1 MGFKFR
7 KSFTIIP
14 GVKIN
19 FGKKS
24 TGISIGGK
32 CGGVSFNSKSGARV
46 RASIPG
52 TGISFSEKLGG
63 SSGKRKNRKKSVTK
77 RDLEL
82 QEAQNYV
89 RIIKESAS
97 ICRDTLDPET
107 FFSRYELIHQT
118 AIKLL
123 LLSNQV
129 PVPGDSLENLISR
142 MESGENEDILE
153 FINRYYD
160 AQLDS
165 AQELKTPKGRANR
178 MSKALETL
186 MKQEEHLDAECK
198 QVISELWS
206 TCREDFGGVEA

>member
-1 MGFKFR
+1 MGFRFR

-107 FFSRYELIHQT
+107 FFSRYELLHQT
-118 AIKLL
+118 ATKLIPL
-123 LLSNQV
+123 KKYVSI
-129 PVPGDSLENLISR
+129 PGAYLEDLAAKMDS
-142 MESGENEDILE
+142 GDNEEAIE
-153 FINRYYD
+153 FIKRYFN
-160 AQLDS
+160 AQFLS
-165 AQELKTPKGRANR
+165 AKELKTQKGRYNR
-178 MSKALETL
+178 MNKALETL
-186 MKQEEHLDAECK
+186 MKQEEHLDVECK
-198 QVISELWS
+198 KLISELWNG
-206 TCREDFGGVEA
+206 DH

>member
-63 SSGKRKNRKKSVTK
+63 SSGKRKSRKKSVTK

-107 FFSRYELIHQT
+107 FFSRYALLHQT
-118 AIKLL
+118 AAKLL
-123 LLSNQV
+123 PLKKYVSI
-129 PVPGDSLENLISR
+129 PGAYLEDLVAK
-142 MESGENEDILE
+142 MDSGENEEAME
-153 FINRYYD
+153 FIKRYFN
-160 AQLDS
+160 AQYLS
-165 AQELKTPKGRANR
+165 TKELKTQKGRHNR
-178 MSKALETL
+178 MNKALETL

>member
-32 CGGVSFNSKSGARV
+32 YGGVSVNSKSGVRV

-52 TGISFSEKLGG
+52 TGISYSEKIADTPH
-63 SSGKRKNRKKSVTK
+63 KSTAAAPPAEEDFAV
-77 RDLEL
+77 L
-82 QEAQNYV
+82 QAHNYT
-89 RIIKESAS
+89 RIINESAA
-97 ICRDTLDPET
+97 ICKETTDPET

-129 PVPGDSLENLISR
+129 SVPGDSLENLISR

-165 AQELKTPKGRANR
+165 AKQLKTQKGRANR

-186 MKQEEHLDAECK
+186 MKQEDHLDAECK
-198 QVISELWS
+198 KLISELW
-206 TCREDFGGVEA
+206 EGV

>member
-63 SSGKRKNRKKSVTK
+63 SSGKRKSQGKSVTK

-107 FFSRYELIHQT
+107 FFSRYELLCQT
-118 AIKLL
+118 VKKL
-123 LLSNQV
+123 V
-129 PVPGDSLENLISR
+129 PLKKYVSLQGMSLEGAISKID
-142 MESGENEDILE
+142 SGDNEEAME
-153 FINRYYD
+153 FIKRYFN
-160 AQLDS
+160 AQYLS
-165 AQELKTPKGRANR
+165 AKELKTQKGRHNR
-178 MSKALETL
+178 MEKALEKL

-198 QVISELWS
+198 KLISELWNG
-206 TCREDFGGVEA
+206 DY